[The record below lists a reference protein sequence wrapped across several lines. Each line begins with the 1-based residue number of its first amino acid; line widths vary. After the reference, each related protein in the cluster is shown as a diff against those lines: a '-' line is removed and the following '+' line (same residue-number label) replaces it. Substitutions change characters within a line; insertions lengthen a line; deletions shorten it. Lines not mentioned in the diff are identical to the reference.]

1 MKGKARR
8 LLSWVC
14 VLALCM
20 SLLPVTALAVPG
32 DGNTSSLTP
41 ADRYYTLNGDD
52 TTKEQADI
60 TLSKTAVDKGDGTY
74 EVTLSATADQ
84 VVTAKPTEV
93 VFVIDGSGS
102 MNWCEDKPNE
112 GDTGYIGL
120 GTKHYHGNDSKYNH
134 PYCTLVEKHQK
145 ESRWDTALD
154 AIETM
159 MENLGNE
166 GISYKFV
173 VYKGAQSHGGWYTYA
188 QSYNNFEDVQNI
200 SPLGGTP
207 LVKGFNEA
215 VEQFGDS
222 SNSNQVMIIV
232 ADGASDYNQYPTDQ
246 ASKFK
251 DKGGDIYTVGFTFS
265 SDDFNALSNGDG
277 YHFTADNAGQL
288 KLSMEQI
295 SENIKGLISDPLGQ
309 NVELVGDV
317 KVAVSDDQTDKGWC
331 WVTNGR
337 TINWTCAEG
346 LDGTVTLT
354 YTVKVKDDA
363 IQVGLN
369 TIPLN
374 GEATLNYSTSQTG
387 YREVLFPK
395 PEATFEAATLNVDY
409 QFDGEIIREDNEWVA
424 VKDGAAFN
432 TKIPAEGEQVNVN
445 ETNYWVTDV
454 RGSIDDPLEA
464 RAYEVQVILSQEQP
478 ALSDSIYIE
487 VYLDGNKV
495 VATDEQMFGQYITA
509 VTAVGT
515 TEGGRVSYDETN
527 HRLQLS
533 YQYDTINAADVR
545 FTVTDN
551 YVLQGIEGTFVKG
564 ETDWRGI
571 TSDEST
577 WTADNV
583 QGKSTLKVYLNTE
596 YTVEYH
602 VNKAVSPDITDEA
615 VYITTERVET
625 AQTPNFDDVENGNV
639 GRQGSWKNE
648 ALKTSITVQGLPE
661 NTAEAVY
668 SGWWLNDPTYGSE
681 TTYSEGNSVSV
692 TDAIIRAD
700 DQVIKFYA
708 QSSIPTANYTV
719 NYEFLDKDGNKI
731 PNTDSWTSGDSFP
744 QSGTAT
750 IGDTVDKDNLT
761 PALPNTVQPAGTNNN
776 YVFVSCTKCTITAE
790 TDENVITVTYALDNW
805 DDKDDSETGGDG
817 TPDYRQA
824 LIKYV
829 VADGR
834 DNGSVSPTLQVET
847 LDKQENGSYSKD
859 VTANSTATAEKGYAF
874 DYWTEPGN
882 ETSRNATLNDT
893 FTAQG
898 GKTYTYTANFAEDK
912 NGDGTPDKYQVFVNF
927 KSANTT
933 QGNVSTKEGATSN
946 TGITQVYT
954 FENHATSGDVTPS
967 LAGVDVKA
975 NEGFA
980 FDIWTKDDGTDK
992 VNPEAL
998 LEAVEGGTT
1007 ITFYA
1012 RFTAVE
1018 NVTVNK
1024 ELVKVNNENYD
1035 GTSKVNSGD
1044 VLTYQITVQN
1054 TGGADATN
1062 GGNPFVLADTMWKDG
1077 APDNYQVTFTD
1088 ANGNS
1093 QDLTG
1098 IYTIEGDSVK
1108 IGAIPARSQYV
1119 FTYTYTVQQSDEG
1132 KTLENTATLA
1142 YNAEETIE
1150 DTVKVDVEKTHCI
1163 ITYEYQSGSDG
1174 MQLPTE
1180 AEGFPPVPASQTLEI
1195 GGTVQLPT
1203 PETIQVRVEGG
1214 VWIFLGWYTDEGLLN
1229 PPIIARDDMTIIGL
1243 WVFNE
1248 AYTLTYDANGG
1259 DNGSVPTDSTA
1270 YTEGQTAT
1278 LNTENKPT
1286 HAQAPTPEGSVIT
1299 DEELVDVVFIGW
1311 STTQTDKIFAAGED
1325 YGDIVT
1331 QVTFQDQD
1339 ITVYAVW
1346 GYDENGD
1353 GIADAQQI
1361 VITPADITIYTGG
1374 QSYDGIV
1381 EGENGEIAENNGM
1394 PEPGFYFILPYELD
1408 NELGGRGNTED
1419 LTGKLRLH
1427 YENGDDIRTWDL
1439 ALYNEEAGTANKVYG
1454 KYYIYRLKPVNNND
1468 LVVRVEIQ
1476 DGDRLVTSDQFDIS
1490 LNGELYKEYTMTL
1503 YTNSVEQ
1510 NLVTA
1515 QTNVDGTGTDWT
1527 PRDTQGIA
1535 LGTGTLTIRGTNDET
1550 PVSPIQGDVIAPVEE
1565 ITAKA
1570 AEGTE
1575 YTINDS
1581 NLPVVNQDAVQ
1592 LLNDSLVEGS
1602 TDALKDAIV
1611 DEAATDDSVTITE
1624 DYQFDFCYLDLVDT
1638 SNGNAYAT
1646 TNQPLEIYWPYPD
1659 GTNQDTTFYIAHFD
1673 GLDREFDPNNLEN
1686 ELNGAELKI
1695 YSANTDNS
1703 DLKLENT
1710 EQGIKISTSTFSPFV
1725 LVYNQKDAAA
1735 PSLTVD
1741 KELTAVNGKTPGS
1754 SVSVG
1759 DTLTYTITV
1768 TNNGN
1773 VDLTNVSVKDTFN
1786 GKGTLNFAASDDYT
1800 ATNNNDGTYTI
1811 TLNSNLAVDNS
1822 VKITATYKVLRG
1834 DANGTLTNAVSVTG
1848 KTTDGTEIP
1857 TPGEDTEETPV
1868 NPYHPPIRPP
1878 EDPDKPELNTE
1889 DHYAY
1894 IVGYE
1899 DGTVQPEGDITRAEV
1914 ATIFFRLLTD
1924 ESRNEYWSQTNPYSD
1939 VSADD
1944 WFNNAVSTL
1953 TNAGVLDGYE
1963 DGTFKPNGN
1972 ITRAEFAT
1980 ITARFFEATYDGE
1993 NLFPDIEGHWAQDYI
2008 NEAANAGIVNGYE
2021 DGTFRPQQ
2029 YITRAEA
2036 VTMVN
2041 RTIERHPDADHLL
2054 DDMIVWPDNPE
2065 TAWYYEQ
2072 IQEATNSH
2080 EYTMNTDDEQNPYE
2094 IWTNLLPNRDWS
2106 ELEKEWSDAND
2117 GAGSGEVV

>member
-395 PEATFEAATLNVDY
+395 PEATFEAANLNVDY

-898 GKTYTYTANFAEDK
+898 GKTYTYTANFAEDT
-912 NGDGTPDKYQVFVNF
+912 NEDGIPDKYQVFVNF
-927 KSANTT
+927 VSANKD
-933 QGNVSTKEGATSN
+933 QGEVSTKDDAKDN
-946 TGITQVYT
+946 TGINQVYT
-954 FENHATSGDVTPS
+954 LTDEAGHYVTKGDVTPS

-975 NEGFA
+975 KEGFA
-980 FDIWTKDDGTDK
+980 FDIWTKTAPATDTDTG
-992 VNPEAL
+992 VNPAETL
-998 LEAVEGGTT
+998 TGIQGGTT

-1012 RFTAVE
+1012 NFA
-1018 NVTVNK
+1018 
-1024 ELVKVNNENYD
+1024 
-1035 GTSKVNSGD
+1035 
-1044 VLTYQITVQN
+1044 
-1054 TGGADATN
+1054 
-1062 GGNPFVLADTMWKDG
+1062 
-1077 APDNYQVTFTD
+1077 
-1088 ANGNS
+1088 
-1093 QDLTG
+1093 
-1098 IYTIEGDSVK
+1098 
-1108 IGAIPARSQYV
+1108 
-1119 FTYTYTVQQSDEG
+1119 
-1132 KTLENTATLA
+1132 
-1142 YNAEETIE
+1142 
-1150 DTVKVDVEKTHCI
+1150 
-1163 ITYEYQSGSDG
+1163 
-1174 MQLPTE
+1174 
-1180 AEGFPPVPASQTLEI
+1180 
-1195 GGTVQLPT
+1195 
-1203 PETIQVRVEGG
+1203 
-1214 VWIFLGWYTDEGLLN
+1214 
-1229 PPIIARDDMTIIGL
+1229 
-1243 WVFNE
+1243 
-1248 AYTLTYDANGG
+1248 
-1259 DNGSVPTDSTA
+1259 TDS
-1270 YTEGQTAT
+1270 
-1278 LNTENKPT
+1278 
-1286 HAQAPTPEGSVIT
+1286 
-1299 DEELVDVVFIGW
+1299 
-1311 STTQTDKIFAAGED
+1311 
-1325 YGDIVT
+1325 
-1331 QVTFQDQD
+1331 
-1339 ITVYAVW
+1339 
-1346 GYDENGD
+1346 NGD
-1353 GIADAQQI
+1353 
-1361 VITPADITIYTGG
+1361 
-1374 QSYDGIV
+1374 
-1381 EGENGEIAENNGM
+1381 
-1394 PEPGFYFILPYELD
+1394 
-1408 NELGGRGNTED
+1408 
-1419 LTGKLRLH
+1419 
-1427 YENGDDIRTWDL
+1427 
-1439 ALYNEEAGTANKVYG
+1439 
-1454 KYYIYRLKPVNNND
+1454 
-1468 LVVRVEIQ
+1468 
-1476 DGDRLVTSDQFDIS
+1476 
-1490 LNGELYKEYTMTL
+1490 
-1503 YTNSVEQ
+1503 
-1510 NLVTA
+1510 
-1515 QTNVDGTGTDWT
+1515 
-1527 PRDTQGIA
+1527 
-1535 LGTGTLTIRGTNDET
+1535 
-1550 PVSPIQGDVIAPVEE
+1550 
-1565 ITAKA
+1565 
-1570 AEGTE
+1570 
-1575 YTINDS
+1575 
-1581 NLPVVNQDAVQ
+1581 
-1592 LLNDSLVEGS
+1592 
-1602 TDALKDAIV
+1602 
-1611 DEAATDDSVTITE
+1611 
-1624 DYQFDFCYLDLVDT
+1624 
-1638 SNGNAYAT
+1638 
-1646 TNQPLEIYWPYPD
+1646 
-1659 GTNQDTTFYIAHFD
+1659 
-1673 GLDREFDPNNLEN
+1673 
-1686 ELNGAELKI
+1686 
-1695 YSANTDNS
+1695 
-1703 DLKLENT
+1703 
-1710 EQGIKISTSTFSPFV
+1710 
-1725 LVYNQKDAAA
+1725 
-1735 PSLTVD
+1735 
-1741 KELTAVNGKTPGS
+1741 KTPNK
-1754 SVSVG
+1754 
-1759 DTLTYTITV
+1759 YQATV
-1768 TNNGN
+1768 
-1773 VDLTNVSVKDTFN
+1773 
-1786 GKGTLNFAASDDYT
+1786 
-1800 ATNNNDGTYTI
+1800 
-1811 TLNSNLAVDNS
+1811 
-1822 VKITATYKVLRG
+1822 TYKVVG
-1834 DANGTLTNAVSVTG
+1834 GTWSDDSAADIPKVFDLKTYDETTG
-1848 KTTDGTEIP
+1848 QWE
-1857 TPGEDTEETPV
+1857 PV
-1868 NPYHPPIRPP
+1868 NPEPTLGDSIPTGM
-1878 EDPDKPELNTE
+1878 KPST
-1889 DHYAY
+1889 
-1894 IVGYE
+1894 GY
-1899 DGTVQPEGDITRAEV
+1899 V
-1914 ATIFFRLLTD
+1914 
-1924 ESRNEYWSQTNPYSD
+1924 ES
-1939 VSADD
+1939 
-1944 WFNNAVSTL
+1944 
-1953 TNAGVLDGYE
+1953 
-1963 DGTFKPNGN
+1963 
-1972 ITRAEFAT
+1972 
-1980 ITARFFEATYDGE
+1980 
-1993 NLFPDIEGHWAQDYI
+1993 
-2008 NEAANAGIVNGYE
+2008 
-2021 DGTFRPQQ
+2021 
-2029 YITRAEA
+2029 
-2036 VTMVN
+2036 
-2041 RTIERHPDADHLL
+2041 
-2054 DDMIVWPDNPE
+2054 
-2065 TAWYYEQ
+2065 
-2072 IQEATNSH
+2072 
-2080 EYTMNTDDEQNPYE
+2080 
-2094 IWTNLLPNRDWS
+2094 
-2106 ELEKEWSDAND
+2106 
-2117 GAGSGEVV
+2117 GAS

>member
-1 MKGKARR
+1 M
-8 LLSWVC
+8 
-14 VLALCM
+14 
-20 SLLPVTALAVPG
+20 
-32 DGNTSSLTP
+32 
-41 ADRYYTLNGDD
+41 
-52 TTKEQADI
+52 
-60 TLSKTAVDKGDGTY
+60 
-74 EVTLSATADQ
+74 
-84 VVTAKPTEV
+84 
-93 VFVIDGSGS
+93 
-102 MNWCEDKPNE
+102 
-112 GDTGYIGL
+112 
-120 GTKHYHGNDSKYNH
+120 
-134 PYCTLVEKHQK
+134 
-145 ESRWDTALD
+145 
-154 AIETM
+154 
-159 MENLGNE
+159 
-166 GISYKFV
+166 
-173 VYKGAQSHGGWYTYA
+173 
-188 QSYNNFEDVQNI
+188 
-200 SPLGGTP
+200 
-207 LVKGFNEA
+207 
-215 VEQFGDS
+215 
-222 SNSNQVMIIV
+222 
-232 ADGASDYNQYPTDQ
+232 
-246 ASKFK
+246 
-251 DKGGDIYTVGFTFS
+251 
-265 SDDFNALSNGDG
+265 
-277 YHFTADNAGQL
+277 
-288 KLSMEQI
+288 
-295 SENIKGLISDPLGQ
+295 
-309 NVELVGDV
+309 
-317 KVAVSDDQTDKGWC
+317 
-331 WVTNGR
+331 
-337 TINWTCAEG
+337 
-346 LDGTVTLT
+346 
-354 YTVKVKDDA
+354 
-363 IQVGLN
+363 
-369 TIPLN
+369 
-374 GEATLNYSTSQTG
+374 
-387 YREVLFPK
+387 
-395 PEATFEAATLNVDY
+395 
-409 QFDGEIIREDNEWVA
+409 
-424 VKDGAAFN
+424 
-432 TKIPAEGEQVNVN
+432 
-445 ETNYWVTDV
+445 
-454 RGSIDDPLEA
+454 
-464 RAYEVQVILSQEQP
+464 
-478 ALSDSIYIE
+478 
-487 VYLDGNKV
+487 
-495 VATDEQMFGQYITA
+495 
-509 VTAVGT
+509 
-515 TEGGRVSYDETN
+515 
-527 HRLQLS
+527 
-533 YQYDTINAADVR
+533 
-545 FTVTDN
+545 
-551 YVLQGIEGTFVKG
+551 
-564 ETDWRGI
+564 
-571 TSDEST
+571 
-577 WTADNV
+577 
-583 QGKSTLKVYLNTE
+583 
-596 YTVEYH
+596 
-602 VNKAVSPDITDEA
+602 
-615 VYITTERVET
+615 
-625 AQTPNFDDVENGNV
+625 
-639 GRQGSWKNE
+639 
-648 ALKTSITVQGLPE
+648 
-661 NTAEAVY
+661 
-668 SGWWLNDPTYGSE
+668 
-681 TTYSEGNSVSV
+681 
-692 TDAIIRAD
+692 
-700 DQVIKFYA
+700 
-708 QSSIPTANYTV
+708 
-719 NYEFLDKDGNKI
+719 
-731 PNTDSWTSGDSFP
+731 
-744 QSGTAT
+744 
-750 IGDTVDKDNLT
+750 
-761 PALPNTVQPAGTNNN
+761 
-776 YVFVSCTKCTITAE
+776 
-790 TDENVITVTYALDNW
+790 
-805 DDKDDSETGGDG
+805 
-817 TPDYRQA
+817 
-824 LIKYV
+824 
-829 VADGR
+829 
-834 DNGSVSPTLQVET
+834 
-847 LDKQENGSYSKD
+847 
-859 VTANSTATAEKGYAF
+859 
-874 DYWTEPGN
+874 
-882 ETSRNATLNDT
+882 
-893 FTAQG
+893 
-898 GKTYTYTANFAEDK
+898 
-912 NGDGTPDKYQVFVNF
+912 
-927 KSANTT
+927 
-933 QGNVSTKEGATSN
+933 STKEGATSN

-2094 IWTNLLPNRDWS
+2094 IWTKLLPNRDWS